1 MLNVNFETFLEE
13 RYWFYLR
20 KMLDKLIE
28 WGGTLLDLSF
38 YILILVSSGTNLVQS
53 VIMV

>member
-1 MLNVNFETFLEE
+1 MLNVKFETFFEE

-28 WGGTLLDLSF
+28 WALHMIRSELF
-38 YILILVSSGTNLVQS
+38 IF
-53 VIMV
+53 